1 MDSLNNSSD
10 DEIINPE
17 NNYKFDNYGIVM
29 ADSIEDLLYDKYNH
43 KKGHTKHNNKKN
55 NNNINDDSSEL
66 IENENKLIFKHSNDS
81 SNKEIIYNL
90 NQKDNKAKEKGINK
104 LSNNCKYI
112 HKNLDNIQNY
122 KNIDYLNK
130 LRKINSKCF
139 QISNNYNNKEKNKMI
154 KIILNIN
161 NKEKRE
167 IKINPN
173 DNKLIKTI
181 NINIK
186 NINKKEDIGN
196 VSEKRNNIKDNFN
209 ENIFKIKND
218 TNELQTKMLLK
229 KKEYE
234 KNKQNEKK
242 MRIISSSEKNNKN
255 SNEKEIKE
263 NIHKYSRKKNKII
276 PFPNLSKCYF
286 IKENKIIITRKHAPL
301 QNVKNTNYFCTKE
314 IINKIKKSPTKVYIR
329 KIKNKKQKDKNKN
342 KMSYNKSAE
351 KKVNIIRKKKGEYTC
366 TELNFGKYRINPNI
380 LIKIVNPLNHSNK
393 SDKIDFN
400 QNPSN
405 KTKNCKKT
413 KYKSL
418 DNNFNKNIK
427 SYLINRTKKIK
438 NKMQNISNNRYKNKN
453 ESMDSHLLKNKEII
467 SALNNS
473 SNFKINCPY
482 KSFNKNKTTSKTIFR
497 NLRLKN
503 KKVISQSQKNIQ
515 MNLIKPK
522 FKIKKKLNN
531 TQNEEENSLK
541 KFILYS
547 AFPKRNKI
555 LYDNRN
561 ISLKQQN
568 YNSCN
573 IMNKYSNQTHFEFPI
588 IDSYFY

>member
-1 MDSLNNSSD
+1 MESLNNSSD
-10 DEIINPE
+10 DEIISPE

-43 KKGHTKHNNKKN
+43 KKSHTKHNNKK

-66 IENENKLIFKHSNDS
+66 IENENKLIFKHINDS
-81 SNKEIIYNL
+81 SNKEMIYNL
-90 NQKDNKAKEKGINK
+90 KQKDNKAKEKAKNK
-104 LSNNCKYI
+104 VSNNCKYI
-112 HKNLDNIQNY
+112 HNNLDNTQNY
-122 KNIDYLNK
+122 KDIDYLNK
-130 LRKINSKCF
+130 LRKINNKFF

-196 VSEKRNNIKDNFN
+196 VSGKRNSIKDNFN
-209 ENIFKIKND
+209 ENTCKIKND

-234 KNKQNEKK
+234 KNRQNEKK
-242 MRIISSSEKNNKN
+242 IRIIYSSEKNNKN

-263 NIHKYSRKKNKII
+263 NIHKQFRKNNKIML
-276 PFPNLSKCYF
+276 FPNLPKCYF
-286 IKENKIIITRKHAPL
+286 IKENKIIIIRKHAPL

-342 KMSYNKSAE
+342 KMSYNQSAE
-351 KKVNIIRKKKGEYTC
+351 KKINIIRKNKGEYTL
-366 TELNFGKYRINPNI
+366 TELNLGKYRINPNI
-380 LIKIVNPLNHSNK
+380 LIKIVNPKPSNK
-393 SDKIDFN
+393 CDKIDFN
-400 QNPSN
+400 QNPSK
-405 KTKNCKKT
+405 KTKICQKA

-427 SYLINRTKKIK
+427 SYLINRTKKFK
-438 NKMQNISNNRYKNKN
+438 NKMQNNHNRYENKN
-453 ESMDSHLLKNKEII
+453 ESTDSHLLKNKEII

-503 KKVISQSQKNIQ
+503 KKNISQSQKNIQ

-531 TQNEEENSLK
+531 SQNEEEKSLK
-541 KFILYS
+541 KYILYS

-561 ISLKQQN
+561 ISLKKQN
-568 YNSCN
+568 CNSCN